1 MKSSRAKPSPSTPRK
16 PVTAPKAVAPKKT
29 PSPAAPKKL
38 AAKQRTTAPFSASAP
53 AAPALPLFNWLQDR
67 SAGIL
72 LHPTSLP
79 GPHGIGTFDDN
90 LVAFLD
96 LLKKAGFKNWQLC
109 PLGPTGY
116 GDSPYQCF
124 SAFAGN
130 PLLVDLS
137 VLAGAGLLT
146 AEELA
151 PLAAL
156 PAGHADF
163 GALFQLKW
171 PLLFTAHRRFITQ
184 KTSLPYGDFVAF
196 KEQND
201 HWLDA
206 YCYFRALKDH
216 FGGTAWQNWPA
227 DLREY
232 ASARL
237 SPLLQKLAPVIDAHA
252 FTQYLF
258 FGQWA
263 RVRTA
268 AQTRGI
274 KIIGDLPIFVA
285 GDSADA
291 WAAPHLFELDPQTGR
306 PLAVAGVPPDY
317 FSEDGQ
323 LWGNPLY
330 RWKIHAADGYRW
342 WLSRLEA
349 SFALY
354 DIVRIDHFRGFD
366 AYWRIPSPAKT
377 ARLGKWTPGP
387 GLALFEA
394 IRKKFPAAPIIAED
408 LGVLTDSVRDLLRD
422 TGLPGM
428 LVLQFAFGGDATNS
442 YLPHLHTA
450 NATIYPGTHDNDT
463 TLGWYRALDQKTRD
477 HVNRYF
483 RISGAEISWDFLRS
497 AYASPARLAVIALPD
512 LLSLGSEARFNTP
525 GRAEG
530 NWQWRCTRAQ
540 LDSISTQSAAYLC
553 ELAELYGR

>member
-1 MKSSRAKPSPSTPRK
+1 MKSPPAKSSAATVRK
-16 PVTAPKAVAPKKT
+16 LNSASKAGAPKRKSPRRASPVQKKP
-29 PSPAAPKKL
+29 PS
-38 AAKQRTTAPFSASAP
+38 
-53 AAPALPLFNWLQDR
+53 LPLFNWLQDR
-67 SAGIL
+67 SAGVL

-79 GPHGIGTFDDN
+79 GAQGIGTFDEN
-90 LVAFLD
+90 LTAFLD
-96 LLKKAGFKNWQLC
+96 LLKNAGLKNWQLC

-130 PLLVDLS
+130 PLLINLA
-137 VLAGAGLLT
+137 VLADAGLLT

-156 PAGHADF
+156 PAGAVDY

-171 PLLFTAHRRFITQ
+171 PLLFAAHRRYLAQ
-184 KTSLPYGDFVAF
+184 KTVLPYGDFAAF
-196 KEQND
+196 KRQNAG
-201 HWLDA
+201 WLEA
-206 YCYFRALKDH
+206 YGYFRALKDH

-227 DLREY
+227 DLRDH
-232 ASARL
+232 AAARR

-258 FGQWA
+258 FGQWTSVRAAA
-263 RVRTA
+263 R
-268 AQTRGI
+268 TRGI

-291 WAAPHLFELDPQTGR
+291 WAAPHLFELDSQTGR

-330 RWKIHAADGYRW
+330 RWKVHAADGYRW
-342 WLSRLEA
+342 WMSRLEA

-366 AYWRIPSPAKT
+366 SYWRIPSPAKT

-387 GLALFEA
+387 GLAFFEA
-394 IRKKFPAAPIIAED
+394 IKRHFPAAPIIAED
-408 LGVLTDSVRDLLRD
+408 LGVLTDSVRQLLRD

-428 LVLQFAFGGDATNS
+428 LVLQFAFGGDATNP

-450 NATIYPGTHDNDT
+450 NATVYPGTHDNDT

-483 RISGAEISWDFLRS
+483 RISGAEVSWDFLRS
-497 AYASPARLAVIALPD
+497 AYASPARLAVVALPD

-540 LDSISTQSAAYLC
+540 LDNLGAQSAAYLC
-553 ELAELYGR
+553 ELATLYGR